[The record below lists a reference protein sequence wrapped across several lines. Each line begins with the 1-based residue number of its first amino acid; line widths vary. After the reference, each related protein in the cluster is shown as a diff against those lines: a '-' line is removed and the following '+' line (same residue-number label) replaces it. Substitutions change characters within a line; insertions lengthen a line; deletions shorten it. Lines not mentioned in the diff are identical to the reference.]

1 MVQARR
7 WIPALLLIAGLTL
20 SACASV
26 GEEEGAIAD
35 PATVEEVEGSEVPRL
50 TLTAEAAERLD
61 IQSSTVT
68 DAGSGTVVPYAAVF
82 YTADGATWMYENP
95 DPLTYMRVPI
105 VVDRI
110 QGDQAYLSEGPP
122 SGTDVV
128 TQGLA
133 ELFGTETGVEE

>member
-1 MVQARR
+1 MVRARR
-7 WIPALLLIAGLTL
+7 WIAALLLIAGLTL

-26 GEEEGAIAD
+26 GEEEEAIAD
-35 PATVEEVEGSEVPRL
+35 PATVEEVEGSDVPRL

-61 IQSSTVT
+61 IQAATVT
-68 DAGSGTVVPYAAVF
+68 DAGSETMVPYAAVF
-82 YTADGATWMYENP
+82 YTADGATWAYANP

-110 QGDQAYLSEGPP
+110 NGDRAYLSDGPAL
-122 SGTDVV
+122 GTDVV

-133 ELFGTETGVEE
+133 ELYGTETGVEE